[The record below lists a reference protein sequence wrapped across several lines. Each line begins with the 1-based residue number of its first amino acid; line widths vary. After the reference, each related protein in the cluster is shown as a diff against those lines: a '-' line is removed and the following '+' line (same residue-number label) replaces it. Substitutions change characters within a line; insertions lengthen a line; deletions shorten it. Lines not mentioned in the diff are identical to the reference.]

1 MTQDSRHALTALR
14 RAAGRSALHVG
25 LTETNWLALKTTRRP
40 RMLWRSL
47 GGVPGVALKW
57 GAPAMVTSADVAL
70 CERLI
75 FAFEAATSSAGPTN
89 TTGPWA
95 WVMDTHQHQLL
106 ASLQRHDPRHLAVL
120 LSSMFR
126 QELIWGL
133 GGMAPGGMPDHSE
146 SRLGSRILLLK
157 LVDSLVSLGEAL
169 GVVTV
174 ENPEQGYVDGFDPRR
189 GGAIAELVAELERVI
204 GISLSFPEI
213 GAPYGLAVEGRLIT
227 AETPDQLYTAVR
239 LREAVGMQLCE
250 PTEGRLHIV
259 EIGGGYGGACYW
271 LLKCRHDAMRYTI
284 VDLPTVNVLQGYF
297 LAQAL
302 GPDAV
307 SFFGEPRATV
317 AIIPNHALAQVDSP
331 YDVLLNK
338 DSMPEMPYDTMVE
351 YLSWARS
358 GCRGFFYSNN
368 HEAGA
373 PFLEYSQG
381 RVADAIREV
390 GGFRRL
396 AREQS
401 WVRPGYVEEIYH
413 PVPTSSTETSA
424 AHADPRPGGSA

>member
-1 MTQDSRHALTALR
+1 MMQDSRHALTALR
-14 RAAGRSALHVG
+14 RVAGRSALRVG
-25 LTETNWLALKTTRRP
+25 VTETNWLALKTTRRP
-40 RMLWRSL
+40 RMLRRSIRRV
-47 GGVPGVALKW
+47 GGVELKW
-57 GAPAMVTSADVAL
+57 RAPATVTDADIVL

-75 FAFEAATSSAGPTN
+75 SAFDAATSRTGSLS
-89 TTGPWA
+89 TTGVWA
-95 WVMDTHQHQLL
+95 WVMDTHQHQLV
-106 ASLQRHDPRHLAVL
+106 ASLERRDPRELAAL
-120 LSSMFR
+120 LASMFR
-126 QELIWGL
+126 EELIWGL

-146 SRLGSRILLLK
+146 SRLGSRVLMLK

-169 GVVTV
+169 GVVAA
-174 ENPEQGYVDGFDPRR
+174 ENPEQGYVGSFDPRLE
-189 GGAIAELVAELERVI
+189 GAIPELVAELERII

-213 GAPYGLAVEGRLIT
+213 GAPYGLDVEGRLIT
-227 AETPDQLYTAVR
+227 ADTPDQLYTAVR
-239 LREAVGMQLCE
+239 LGEAIDVHLGERGDGPL
-250 PTEGRLHIV
+250 RVV

-271 LLKCRHDAMRYTI
+271 LLERRLHATRYTI

-302 GPDAV
+302 GQAAV
-307 SFFGEPRATV
+307 SFFGEPQATV
-317 AIIPNHALAQVDSP
+317 AILPNHALAQVECP
-331 YDVLLNK
+331 CDVLINK

-358 GCRGFFYSNN
+358 SCGGFLYSSN

-373 PFLEYSQG
+373 PFLEHAQG
-381 RVADAIREV
+381 RVADAIRQV

-413 PVPTSSTETSA
+413 PT
-424 AHADPRPGGSA
+424 HAR